1 MDFVWLATTRV
12 AEAKKDRLLS
22 YDKLAELIF
31 YQIEER
37 EPTIDDYDKIQKIRD
52 ELKKLQAYGVLLYD
66 SVNRNVFLIT
76 DGEPTSSFNVNLTPW
91 KNAIAEAEKLGKIDP
106 HLIIIMLGKEY
117 RFIELCNRMAKA
129 SRWAHV
135 LYFSDPLNLKSF
147 FVREFYP
154 RIA

>member
-66 SVNRNVFLIT
+66 SVNRNVFLIKKKEET
-76 DGEPTSSFNVNLTPW
+76 KETKGKKLRE
-91 KNAIAEAEKLGKIDP
+91 IA
-106 HLIIIMLGKEY
+106 KEEG
-117 RFIELCNRMAKA
+117 ITL
-129 SRWAHV
+129 
-135 LYFSDPLNLKSF
+135 
-147 FVREFYP
+147 
-154 RIA
+154 